1 MQIGLFDFQNKALAE
16 LHEKVSEARP
26 RVSVDNPQGISFSAP
41 TGAGKTI
48 IMTAFFEDILG
59 KDKSFNKQVDNV
71 VVWISDMPELN
82 EQTRLKIE
90 SKSDLIDPN
99 QLIVI
104 DAEFDAERLEGGHIY
119 FLNTQKLGKDKRLTR
134 KGDNRQFTIWETLTN
149 TAETIPNRFYVV
161 IDEAHRGMRTD
172 KEEKIAQTYLQ
183 RFLKGYTDDGL
194 CQMPLVIGIT
204 ATPARFENLLS
215 GTTRTTYKVIIEA
228 EAVKESGLIKERI
241 LIHYPDTPVTA
252 EMTLLSEAANHWQ
265 QCKEYWEKYCMTESE
280 KVVRPILVIQ
290 VEDGAGKLFTKTNIS
305 HCLTSIEK
313 VIGRELNNNEI
324 AHTFNEKREH
334 EAGRYMIRHIDAS
347 RIEEEDEISLVFF
360 KMSLSTGWDCPRA
373 EVMMSFRRAQDHT
386 YIAQLM
392 GRMVRTPLARRIEK
406 NVALNEVHLFLPN
419 YDKSTVESVIHDLR
433 NTEDVPPSDI
443 VTGREKVILNRRKDI
458 DKVFEAMTKL
468 PTYRVNA
475 VRKQSSLRRLMGLG
489 RRLTHTKIDKE
500 AQKEVTGRI
509 VDKMTKVIQQM
520 QQTEEFQTRADQ
532 ITHTNL
538 KTIEIEHADQP
549 RDNQIKV
556 FATDIERLFRQ
567 AGRHL
572 GNGLHIKYWKE
583 QSKRS
588 AEEIQVEVIVLAE
601 HLDSMRQLEAYAE
614 AQFNELHEKNIAE
627 IRKLNEKQRKQFVK
641 LLLSANELE
650 HIDWPLGENIDFN
663 RSPDYPEYKKHLF
676 LEVDGKFRADLGTW
690 EDEVIRK
697 ELMKSSVIGWLRNMP
712 RKPWALEIPYEYGG
726 ETKSMFPDLIVVR
739 KDKGA
744 DKYLFDILEPHNPSL
759 NDNVAKAKGLAKF
772 SGKHW
777 MSYDRV
783 QLIRDNGKNQYLRLD
798 VGIEHIRN
806 KVLGAADN
814 HRLDEIF
821 NECAT
826 SV

>member
-1 MQIGLFDFQNKALAE
+1 MKIGLFDFQNKALAE

-26 RVSVDNPQGISFSAP
+26 RVSVDNPQAISFSAP

-265 QCKEYWEKYCMTESE
+265 QYKEYWEKYCMTESE

-290 VEDGAGKLFTKTNIS
+290 VEDGAGELLTKTNIS
-305 HCLTSIEK
+305 DCLTSIEK

-360 KMSLSTGWDCPRA
+360 QDESFNWMGLPPRRSDD
-373 EVMMSFRRAQDHT
+373 VIPKGTR
-386 YIAQLM
+386 
-392 GRMVRTPLARRIEK
+392 P
-406 NVALNEVHLFLPN
+406 HL
-419 YDKSTVESVIHDLR
+419 YS
-433 NTEDVPPSDI
+433 
-443 VTGREKVILNRRKDI
+443 
-458 DKVFEAMTKL
+458 
-468 PTYRVNA
+468 PTYGTNGQDA
-475 VRKQSSLRRLMGLG
+475 TGT
-489 RRLTHTKIDKE
+489 TH
-500 AQKEVTGRI
+500 
-509 VDKMTKVIQQM
+509 
-520 QQTEEFQTRADQ
+520 
-532 ITHTNL
+532 
-538 KTIEIEHADQP
+538 
-549 RDNQIKV
+549 
-556 FATDIERLFRQ
+556 
-567 AGRHL
+567 
-572 GNGLHIKYWKE
+572 
-583 QSKRS
+583 
-588 AEEIQVEVIVLAE
+588 
-601 HLDSMRQLEAYAE
+601 
-614 AQFNELHEKNIAE
+614 
-627 IRKLNEKQRKQFVK
+627 
-641 LLLSANELE
+641 
-650 HIDWPLGENIDFN
+650 
-663 RSPDYPEYKKHLF
+663 
-676 LEVDGKFRADLGTW
+676 
-690 EDEVIRK
+690 
-697 ELMKSSVIGWLRNMP
+697 
-712 RKPWALEIPYEYGG
+712 
-726 ETKSMFPDLIVVR
+726 
-739 KDKGA
+739 
-744 DKYLFDILEPHNPSL
+744 
-759 NDNVAKAKGLAKF
+759 
-772 SGKHW
+772 
-777 MSYDRV
+777 
-783 QLIRDNGKNQYLRLD
+783 
-798 VGIEHIRN
+798 
-806 KVLGAADN
+806 
-814 HRLDEIF
+814 
-821 NECAT
+821 
-826 SV
+826 